1 MSLVQFD
8 SWHFCSSSLDYLFIY
23 LFVFLS
29 SQWNRCNEPCV
40 PPVQTHLRIWCVC
53 FRTRYIWQYKVIK
66 KRRNETPARI
76 TEEWMKSALQELL
89 SNSSWLSDIAGGS
102 FLMGC
107 LQRKQFADH
116 KFGESRRD
124 SMMTGKKTKWAFPR
138 VKLFSLSRRHV
149 TELWKFEA
157 ARAWNIKHQLYSLF
171 SLVDTSITC
180 FGVERGLSQDRST
193 LHSRAF
199 LHPSLVPWAS
209 EQSVAS

>member
-8 SWHFCSSSLDYLFIY
+8 SWHFCSSSLDYLFIC
-23 LFVFLS
+23 FSIISVKSVQWAVRS
-29 SQWNRCNEPCV
+29 SCADTP
-40 PPVQTHLRIWCVC
+40 THLVC
-53 FRTRYIWQYKVIK
+53 LLQDTIHLAVQGDLKKK
-66 KRRNETPARI
+66 KRWNETPARI

-138 VKLFSLSRRHV
+138 VKLFSLSRWHV

-157 ARAWNIKHQLYSLF
+157 SRQLEPGISNISCILCSH
-171 SLVDTSITC
+171 
-180 FGVERGLSQDRST
+180 
-193 LHSRAF
+193 
-199 LHPSLVPWAS
+199 
-209 EQSVAS
+209 

>member
-23 LFVFLS
+23 LFFYHLSEIGAMSRAFLLCRHTYAFGVFAS
-29 SQWNRCNEPCV
+29 GHDTSGS
-40 PPVQTHLRIWCVC
+40 
-53 FRTRYIWQYKVIK
+53 TRWFK

>member
-23 LFVFLS
+23 LFFYHLSEIGAMSRAFLLCRHTYAFGVFAS
-29 SQWNRCNEPCV
+29 GHDTSGS
-40 PPVQTHLRIWCVC
+40 
-53 FRTRYIWQYKVIK
+53 TRWLK

-149 TELWKFEA
+149 TELWKIEA

>member
-1 MSLVQFD
+1 MFDFPNKLSANYGNLPKTALMSLVQFD

-23 LFVFLS
+23 LFFYHLSEIGAMSRAFLLCRHTYAFGVFAS
-29 SQWNRCNEPCV
+29 GHDTSGS
-40 PPVQTHLRIWCVC
+40 
-53 FRTRYIWQYKVIK
+53 TRWFK

-124 SMMTGKKTKWAFPR
+124 SMMTGKKNKVGIP
-138 VKLFSLSRRHV
+138 
-149 TELWKFEA
+149 
-157 ARAWNIKHQLYSLF
+157 
-171 SLVDTSITC
+171 
-180 FGVERGLSQDRST
+180 
-193 LHSRAF
+193 
-199 LHPSLVPWAS
+199 PS
-209 EQSVAS
+209 